1 MVYFSGL
8 FFYIGGRLKNI
19 NMRKTFLLTC
29 LAVAL
34 QLVCFGQL
42 RIPHVLSDN
51 MVLQRNADAHIWGWG
66 YASTEVAI
74 KASWLDDTVKTTV
87 DPGGR
92 WMAELPTTQAGGPY
106 ELEILS
112 AGTRITLHNILL
124 GDVWL
129 CSGQSNMEWGGN
141 QQLQEIL
148 DELPHANDSRIRL
161 LQVSRTA
168 ADYPQ
173 DDIPNSWQ
181 TLSAESLK
189 PFSGIGY
196 FIAKSLREELDV
208 PIGIINA
215 SWGGTPAEVWTPAH
229 LIENDKELRRL
240 GAMQGDAPYRPKEA
254 GVLWNSMIRPLTPFV
269 LSGFYWYQGESNV
282 GTWPGYDK
290 LMRAMV
296 TSWRMAWNAELP
308 FYFVQ
313 IAPFAYGNGQ
323 PLAALL
329 REQQD
334 ITAKTLPNTG
344 MVVVSDLVDN
354 IKDIHPA
361 QKREVANR
369 LAAMALHEHYGVG
382 NGKDYRSPL
391 YKAHKVQGKTMAI
404 AFDYLENGLQVKGD
418 RITDLYIAGAD
429 HIFHEAQGVIK
440 GNELIVSSP
449 EVPDPVAVRFG
460 FTETAMP
467 NLFNANGLP
476 VAPFRTDDWGF

>member
-1 MVYFSGL
+1 MK
-8 FFYIGGRLKNI
+8 R
-19 NMRKTFLLTC
+19 TFILTC

-34 QLVCFGQL
+34 QLTCFGQL

-51 MVLQRNADAHIWGWG
+51 MVLQRNANANIWGWG

-74 KASWLDDTVKTTV
+74 IASWLSDTVKTKV
-87 DPGGR
+87 DAGGR
-92 WMAELPTTQAGGPY
+92 WLAQVPTTQAGGPY

-112 AGTRITLHNILL
+112 AGSKITLHNILL

-148 DELPHANDSRIRL
+148 DELPHAKDSQIRL

-173 DDIPNSWQ
+173 DDITNSWQ
-181 TLSAESLK
+181 ALSAESLK

-196 FIAKSLREELDV
+196 FIAKRLRAELDV

-215 SWGGTPAEVWTPAH
+215 SWGGTPAEVWTPAYI
-229 LIENDKELRRL
+229 IENDPELRRL
-240 GAMQGDAPYRPKEA
+240 GAMQGDAPYRPKDA

-282 GTWPGYDK
+282 GTWVGYDK

-313 IAPFAYGNGQ
+313 IAPFAYGNEL

-329 REQQD
+329 REQQEM
-334 ITAKTLPNTG
+334 TAKTLPRTG

-354 IKDIHPA
+354 IKDIHPK
-361 QKREVANR
+361 QKLEVANR
-369 LAAMALHEHYGVG
+369 LAAIALNEYYGVG
-382 NGKDYRSPL
+382 KDKDYRSPL
-391 YKAHKVQGKTMAI
+391 YKGHRTQGKSITI
-404 AFDYLENGLQVKGD
+404 SFEYLENGLQVKGD
-418 RITDLYIAGAD
+418 HITDLYIAGKD
-429 HIFHEAQGVIK
+429 RVFHEAKALIK

-449 EVPDPVAVRFG
+449 EVNDPVAVRFG

-467 NLFNANGLP
+467 NLFNKNGLP
-476 VAPFRTDDWGF
+476 VAPFRTDDWSF

>member
-1 MVYFSGL
+1 MKKIL
-8 FFYIGGRLKNI
+8 
-19 NMRKTFLLTC
+19 LLTC
-29 LAVAL
+29 LAMAF
-34 QLVCFGQL
+34 QFACFGQL
-42 RIPHVLSDN
+42 RIPNVLSDN

-74 KASWLDDTVKTTV
+74 KASWLDDTVKTKV

-92 WMAELPTTQAGGPY
+92 WMAQLPTTQAGGPY
-106 ELEILS
+106 ELEIVS
-112 AGTRITLHNILL
+112 AGAKITLHNILL

-148 DELPHANDSRIRL
+148 DELPHANDDQIRL

-173 DDIPNSWQ
+173 DNIPNNWQ

-189 PFSGIGY
+189 PFSAIGY
-196 FIAKSLREELDV
+196 FIAKRLRAELDV

-215 SWGGTPAEVWTPAH
+215 SWGGTPAEVWTPDY
-229 LIENDKELRRL
+229 LIENDQELRRL
-240 GAMQGDAPYRPKEA
+240 GAMQGEAPYRPKDA

-282 GTWPGYDK
+282 GTWWGYDK

-296 TSWRMAWNAELP
+296 TSWRMAWDAELP

-313 IAPFAYGNGQ
+313 IAPFAYGNEQ

-334 ITAKTLPNTG
+334 MTAKTLPNTG
-344 MVVVSDLVDN
+344 MVVVSDLVDD
-354 IKDIHPA
+354 IKNIHPA
-361 QKREVANR
+361 QKREVADR
-369 LAAMALHEHYGVG
+369 LASIALNAYYGVRHDS
-382 NGKDYRSPL
+382 DYRSPL
-391 YKAHKVQGKTMAI
+391 YRDYRVQGKTI
-404 AFDYLENGLQVKGD
+404 VVSFDHLEDGLKVKGD
-418 RITDLYIAGAD
+418 RITDLYVAGAD
-429 HIFHEAQGVIK
+429 HIFHEAQGTIK
-440 GNELIVSSP
+440 GNELIVSSK
-449 EVPDPVAVRFG
+449 EVSNPVAVRFG

-467 NLFNANGLP
+467 NLFNSNGLP
-476 VAPFRTDDWGF
+476 VAPFRTDNWGF